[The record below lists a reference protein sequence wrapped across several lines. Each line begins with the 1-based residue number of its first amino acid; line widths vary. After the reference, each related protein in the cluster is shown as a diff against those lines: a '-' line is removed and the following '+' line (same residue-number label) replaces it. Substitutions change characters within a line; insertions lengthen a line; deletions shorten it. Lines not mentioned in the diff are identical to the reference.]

1 VLFSERESKTPATSN
16 ETIFNMA
23 DRSVF
28 RGEQGARKA
37 RAREP
42 IALNAESAI
51 TQIQETNSDTTP
63 GS

>member
-1 VLFSERESKTPATSN
+1 MLFSERESKTPATSN

-37 RAREP
+37 QARES
-42 IALNAESAI
+42 IALNAESTI
-51 TQIQETNSDTTP
+51 TQIQETNSDTTA